1 MKYKVGHSRGVL
13 FGGSAYYGASAGL
26 AFAHSSDAPSHS
38 SAYFGSLLCFQNRAS
53 ALTKYKRMTALP
65 LGKKHLK
72 TPKSV
77 GKNACCIGY

>member
-13 FGGSAYYGASAGL
+13 FGGSALNGAIAGL
-26 AFAHSSDAPSHS
+26 AFASSYYAPSDTNAS
-38 SAYFGSLLCFQNRAS
+38 IGSHLCFQNRAS